1 VSRPKFSH
9 IPLDKI
15 KVDPRYQREI
25 IPTHL
30 DRIRNE
36 FDEAQLDVLQLSK
49 RSPDEYACIDG
60 QHRLIVLA
68 ERAVSGEGGD
78 TAPSLVHEGLTPQ
91 EEADLFRLIQERR
104 RQLTPLD
111 KYKSRLFADDPI
123 AKGIEVIAEEFEL
136 EIGTGP
142 KSIQSIVNYERVYR
156 RGNLHDTLS
165 VMNIWRGDAKWL
177 EGALCDGLS
186 RFLILF
192 PEADMGHARE
202 KWAEMS
208 PTMILRRAGDLMMS
222 SKAGGVVEVL
232 RAQYASRRF
241 PLPSVQ
247 KAIEERKAGET
258 QHGRTYRRVTLEE
271 VRDAAYE
278 LAPQS
283 GDSFTVH
290 QIQEHLGSSR
300 ASLVKKGGFLDR
312 LLDLGSFKRVRD
324 GNGPYRFERVPPGK
338 EQSRLIA
345 QRKERSNGSGPRVGH
360 SRAVPGTGKPK
371 RRPGSRDVLPSA
383 KR

>member
-142 KSIQSIVNYERVYR
+142 KSIQ
-156 RGNLHDTLS
+156 
-165 VMNIWRGDAKWL
+165 
-177 EGALCDGLS
+177 
-186 RFLILF
+186 
-192 PEADMGHARE
+192 
-202 KWAEMS
+202 
-208 PTMILRRAGDLMMS
+208 
-222 SKAGGVVEVL
+222 
-232 RAQYASRRF
+232 
-241 PLPSVQ
+241 
-247 KAIEERKAGET
+247 
-258 QHGRTYRRVTLEE
+258 
-271 VRDAAYE
+271 
-278 LAPQS
+278 
-283 GDSFTVH
+283 
-290 QIQEHLGSSR
+290 
-300 ASLVKKGGFLDR
+300 GGFLDR

>member
-1 VSRPKFSH
+1 MPKYAQ
-9 IPLDKI
+9 IPLEKV

-25 IPTHL
+25 IPGHL
-30 DRIRNE
+30 DKIRNE
-36 FDEAQLDVLQLSK
+36 FDESMLDVLQLSK
-49 RSPDEYACIDG
+49 RSGDEYACIDG

-68 ERAVSGEGGD
+68 ERATSGEGAS
-78 TAPSLVHEGLTPQ
+78 TAPALVHEGLTPQ
-91 EEADLFRLIQERR
+91 QEADLFRHLQERR

-111 KYKSRLFADDPI
+111 KYKSRLFGDDPI
-123 AKGIEVIAEEFEL
+123 AKGIKVIADEFDL

-142 KSIQSIVNYERVYR
+142 RSIQSIVNYERVYR
-156 RGNLHDTLS
+156 RGNLHQTLT

-177 EGALCDGLS
+177 EGGLCDGLS

-202 KWAEMS
+202 KWAELS
-208 PTMILRRAGDLMMS
+208 PTMVLRRAGDLMMS

-232 RAQYASRRF
+232 RAQYTSRQF
-241 PLPSVQ
+241 PLPTVQ
-247 KAIEERKAGET
+247 KAIEERKAVET

-290 QIQEHLGSSR
+290 QIQEQLGSSR

-324 GNGPYRFERVPPGK
+324 GNGPYRYERVPPGK

-345 QRKERSNGSGPRVGH
+345 RRKERRNGDGPVQGRTD
-360 SRAVPGTGKPK
+360 SAVPGTGKPK
-371 RRPGSRDVLPSA
+371 RRPGTRDVLPSA